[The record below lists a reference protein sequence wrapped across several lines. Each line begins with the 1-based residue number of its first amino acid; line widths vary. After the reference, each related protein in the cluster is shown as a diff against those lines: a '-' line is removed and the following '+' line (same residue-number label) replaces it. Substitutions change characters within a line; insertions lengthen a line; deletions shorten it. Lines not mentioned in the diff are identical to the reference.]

1 MLKWLIKRNQKINEE
16 IDRKNNLFASIRAYY
31 EGEVDSAD
39 YWDPEN
45 PDDFKGGLITPDG
58 EGKLTF
64 KIDNKIIEQYEGNF
78 DHGSYNGFGKLLRNG
93 KKIKGWFDNGE
104 YLGEEEPPSDLF

>member
-16 IDRKNNLFASIRAYY
+16 IERKHTLFGSIRAYY

-93 KKIKGWFDNGE
+93 KKIKGWFDNGK